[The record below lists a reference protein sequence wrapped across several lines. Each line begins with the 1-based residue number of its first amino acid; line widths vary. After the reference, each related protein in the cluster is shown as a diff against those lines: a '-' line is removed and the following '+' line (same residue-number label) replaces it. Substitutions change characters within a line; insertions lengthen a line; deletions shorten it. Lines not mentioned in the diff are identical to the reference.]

1 MPGQIDLFMKIVG
14 TKSGKIKGESQ
25 DPSHKGEIE
34 IQTYSWDVVQP
45 ISKHSGGLASGKRE
59 HGPFIVTFKT
69 QTASPQ
75 LINCVCNGEHFKE
88 VTLTCRKAGKEQ
100 QEYMTWKL
108 GTAMI
113 SKFETFYLD
122 DDVIPF
128 DRVTFAYRSIEV
140 EYKEQKPDGTLGG
153 AYTARDDWDVGG

>member
-1 MPGQIDLFMKIVG
+1 MPGEIDLFLKIVG

-25 DPSHKGEIE
+25 DVKHLGEIE
-34 IQTYSWDVVQP
+34 ILTYSWDVEQP

-75 LINCVCNGEHFKE
+75 LINCVCSGEHLKE

-100 QEYMTWKL
+100 QEYLTWKL
-108 GTAMI
+108 GTVLIA
-113 SKFETFYLD
+113 KYETFYLD
-122 DDVIPF
+122 DDIVPY
-128 DRVTFAYRSIEV
+128 DRVTFAFRRIEV

-153 AYTARDDWDVGG
+153 GYTAVDELDT